1 MAVRKW
7 VILFALLTVM
17 ILSGCSDLSESVA
30 KESPILG
37 GKRTTEVLDL
47 ETNEV
52 ILFITPDYL
61 VTDIPEQQE
70 NGSFSS
76 VIYKTDLST
85 GEKRLIDK
93 IDYVGVYSSD
103 FVCRD
108 SSHFYACY
116 AYDTNFYQVE
126 CAPNNQIR
134 LIEFNLLDDTI
145 TNIYEFSAAGS
156 LVYIEYIDDERILI
170 YDTGE
175 MSSTAVTT
183 GFSIFDLTQ
192 KKVVASLSFDRNALE
207 KPIVATYSDD
217 QIYVLTY
224 DPSNESYQIEV
235 FNLDLERVQTM
246 SLKDVGYLFVAP
258 DESLTTLQYM
268 TVQNNLF
275 ILTSFGM
282 ESFILEY
289 DTDSDRF
296 IERYVGDRLDAWGEA
311 DDTVKGYGN
320 GEKNY
325 LINFDDRTITEV
337 PDFLE
342 CEESLSHRIYTFDG
356 ETFVIQ
362 NSVENSVGPERIQKN
377 YYIVHTEY

>member
-103 FVCRD
+103 FACRD

-145 TNIYEFSAAGS
+145 TNIYEFSAVGS

-192 KKVVASLSFDRNALE
+192 KKEVAYLYFDRNAL
-207 KPIVATYSDD
+207 
-217 QIYVLTY
+217 L
-224 DPSNESYQIEV
+224 
-235 FNLDLERVQTM
+235 NL
-246 SLKDVGYLFVAP
+246 
-258 DESLTTLQYM
+258 
-268 TVQNNLF
+268 NLRQQ
-275 ILTSFGM
+275 LPVSG
-282 ESFILEY
+282 
-289 DTDSDRF
+289 
-296 IERYVGDRLDAWGEA
+296 
-311 DDTVKGYGN
+311 
-320 GEKNY
+320 
-325 LINFDDRTITEV
+325 
-337 PDFLE
+337 
-342 CEESLSHRIYTFDG
+342 
-356 ETFVIQ
+356 
-362 NSVENSVGPERIQKN
+362 
-377 YYIVHTEY
+377 

>member
-116 AYDTNFYQVE
+116 AYDTNF
-126 CAPNNQIR
+126 IR
-134 LIEFNLLDDTI
+134 
-145 TNIYEFSAAGS
+145 
-156 LVYIEYIDDERILI
+156 
-170 YDTGE
+170 
-175 MSSTAVTT
+175 
-183 GFSIFDLTQ
+183 
-192 KKVVASLSFDRNALE
+192 
-207 KPIVATYSDD
+207 
-217 QIYVLTY
+217 
-224 DPSNESYQIEV
+224 
-235 FNLDLERVQTM
+235 
-246 SLKDVGYLFVAP
+246 
-258 DESLTTLQYM
+258 
-268 TVQNNLF
+268 
-275 ILTSFGM
+275 
-282 ESFILEY
+282 
-289 DTDSDRF
+289 
-296 IERYVGDRLDAWGEA
+296 
-311 DDTVKGYGN
+311 
-320 GEKNY
+320 
-325 LINFDDRTITEV
+325 
-337 PDFLE
+337 
-342 CEESLSHRIYTFDG
+342 
-356 ETFVIQ
+356 
-362 NSVENSVGPERIQKN
+362 
-377 YYIVHTEY
+377 